1 MLLHLLHLLLDG
13 GIQLVLKLEGLHVVH
28 VAVAV
33 EEVALQ
39 SSPGLLLGIPCLF
52 CFILIVA
59 VTGIPGEG
67 GESPSVLNTRPAC
80 CTSFCNT

>member
-1 MLLHLLHLLLDG
+1 MLLHLLHLFLDR

-39 SSPGLLLGIPCLF
+39 GCSRLFLGVPGLLGLVLVITVTSIPVKCVVL
-52 CFILIVA
+52 A
-59 VTGIPGEG
+59 
-67 GESPSVLNTRPAC
+67 SVKVHSYLLEI
-80 CTSFCNT
+80 FL